1 MAFKDKAWKDLD
13 TAIGYARYFHGAR
26 IYKTSAGFVTLPL
39 HERKKFKSWKL
50 VKTIPSKR

>member
-1 MAFKDKAWKDLD
+1 MTFKDKAWKDLD

-50 VKTIPSKR
+50 VKTIPR